1 MRMQPTENDHR
12 YDSIKKLPHY
22 QSVTRPHMSLYD
34 RAAQFSPF
42 AALTGYDDA
51 VKETARL
58 TDTKAELDE
67 YEKAAIN
74 ERLNRIQDTFDV
86 QPEVS
91 ITYFL
96 PDKKK
101 SGGAYITVTGC
112 VKKVD
117 EYEHVVVM
125 RNGTKVHID
134 DIAEIDGEIFE
145 MLE

>member
-1 MRMQPTENDHR
+1 MQPTENDHR

-42 AALTGYDDA
+42 AALTGYDVA

-117 EYEHVVVM
+117 EYEHIVVM
-125 RNGTKVHID
+125 RDGTYVPID
-134 DIAEIDGEIFE
+134 DISEIDGEMFGTVE
-145 MLE
+145 